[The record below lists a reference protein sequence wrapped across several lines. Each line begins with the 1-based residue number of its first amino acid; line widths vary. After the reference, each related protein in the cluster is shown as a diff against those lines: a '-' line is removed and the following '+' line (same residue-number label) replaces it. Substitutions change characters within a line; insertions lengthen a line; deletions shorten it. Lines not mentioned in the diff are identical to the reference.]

1 MTYGQNL
8 ERKAVPS
15 FGFRFR
21 VETFRLSGDLQS
33 HVRSFARMGAWSKG
47 HMSQLGNIF
56 LWKTFGGAVSG
67 FEFKL
72 QAFRFDLQVVF
83 ADQMGGRDEK
93 FMLLAASRAALANT
107 ARTAKRE
114 ANNLAHA
121 ATEAAPFQ
129 NADQVREYKGS
140 ESAAAQN

>member
-1 MTYGQNL
+1 
-8 ERKAVPS
+8 
-15 FGFRFR
+15 
-21 VETFRLSGDLQS
+21 
-33 HVRSFARMGAWSKG
+33 
-47 HMSQLGNIF
+47 MSQVGNIF
-56 LWKTFGGAVSG
+56 LWKTFGGGVSG
-67 FEFKL
+67 FEFRL
-72 QAFRFDLQVVF
+72 SGLICRSWQVKW
-83 ADQMGGRDEK
+83 GGRDEK